1 MSTLGGAFGTLANGW
16 VLFELTG
23 SETAL
28 STLWILYF
36 LPSLVVQLAAGPY
49 LDRWR
54 RTRILFWSHG
64 LRGMLFLFPA
74 ALWWAGALEPWH
86 LYGVSAVS
94 GVIQAVYAPA
104 SLAAIPSVVPSML
117 LQGANARLDGTFRLL
132 SMLGPVIGG
141 GVVAAWG
148 PTLTWAAVVC
158 SFLGGASLLA
168 GIKEERPPR
177 QPQGTTWVKQFQE
190 EIDIF
195 RNQSILWV
203 LARFLAVVQLGVG
216 VLMVLGLPF
225 VSREL
230 EGGRSRLWLVCGR
243 FSPGICPRLS
253 APFPDGATG
262 PPAAGDA
269 GRQSAGRSH
278 FCRAFPGGKYRDC
291 RGAGDHRRDECP
303 LFSCLLHHAL
313 SETGP
318 SAGWKPREKVPEVG
332 VGMKVEEGLQESY
345 RKRMY

>member
-190 EIDIF
+190 EIDVF
-195 RNQSILWV
+195 CNQSIFWV
-203 LARFLAVVQLGVG
+203 LAHFLAVVQLGVG

-230 EGGRSRLWLVCGR
+230 EGGAAAYGWFAAGFPLGYALGSLLLSRMGPPVHLQRVMLGANLLGGLTFVGL
-243 FSPGICPRLS
+243 SLAGNIGIAVVLEIIAGMS
-253 APFPDGATG
+253 APFFHVYSTTLFQKLVPPPDGS
-262 PPAAGDA
+262 
-269 GRQSAGRSH
+269 Q
-278 FCRAFPGGKYRDC
+278 GKK
-291 RGAGDHRRDECP
+291 
-303 LFSCLLHHAL
+303 S
-313 SETGP
+313 
-318 SAGWKPREKVPEVG
+318 PRW
-332 VGMKVEEGLQESY
+332 ESG
-345 RKRMY
+345 